1 MSSSKSP
8 EESPAASLVGS
19 LSVFKLSDV
28 LSLLAYTSQTGEV
41 RVVSDQV
48 DGRLWLADGNLSNA
62 QVGTATTIGQAVFE
76 LACATDGWLH
86 FTVGLTSSS
95 GQPTVP
101 VAAVLNEVRPQV
113 EEWREIRRV
122 IPLESQVTLSPTAP
136 NHDIQI
142 RSDQWRVLTAVG
154 NGGHT
159 VKEVLEQIGGEHI
172 VGLRTLR
179 DLYTAGLIALDPAP
193 GAHDALGD
201 APGTVSGGGP
211 VAGIGTLPPP
221 PRLGLPAKYAEYA
234 VQPGAPPRPVTMDGA
249 GDVPVSSLAEVA
261 MMPPPI
267 TDDPWAPTE
276 HTDDSGH
283 NGVA

>member
-1 MSSSKSP
+1 MSPSKYP
-8 EESPAASLVGS
+8 EEAPTASLVGS

-86 FTVGLTSSS
+86 FTVGVTSSS
-95 GQPTVP
+95 GQPVVP

-122 IPLESQVTLSPTAP
+122 IPLESEVTLSPTAP

-159 VKEVLEQIGGEHI
+159 VKEVLEQIGGEQI

-179 DLYTAGLIALDPAP
+179 DLHTAGLIALDPAP
-193 GAHDALGD
+193 GGHAAHGD
-201 APGTVSGGGP
+201 APGTLGAGGP
-211 VAGIGTLPPP
+211 VVGIGTLPPP
-221 PRLGLPAKYAEYA
+221 PRTGLPAKYAEYA
-234 VQPGAPPRPVTMDGA
+234 VQPGAPTGSVTADAA

-267 TDDPWAPTE
+267 TDDPWAAAVQ
-276 HTDDSGH
+276 TDDPGH